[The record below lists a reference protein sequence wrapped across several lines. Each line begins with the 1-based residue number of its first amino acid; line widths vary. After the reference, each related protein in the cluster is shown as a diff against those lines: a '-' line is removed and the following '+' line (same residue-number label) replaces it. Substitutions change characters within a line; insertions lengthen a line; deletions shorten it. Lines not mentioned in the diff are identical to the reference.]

1 MAYALATIRANLKT
15 LLQTVTEISY
25 VYDYNNANPEG
36 YPAII
41 FDITENQSD
50 MLTDTENIRT
60 ITFTAYILCEIGTA
74 GLTTAKGILDTA
86 TQQVVTALEKITN
99 MTLSGSVD
107 WVMPTVGARNEF
119 TTPEGSVLSQELKI
133 QAKVASSI
141 L

>member
-1 MAYALATIRANLKT
+1 MSYDLTTIRANLKT
-15 LLQTVTEISY
+15 LLQTVTEITN
-25 VYDYNNANPEG
+25 VYDYNNSKPAG

-60 ITFTAYILCEIGTA
+60 ITFTAYILSEITVA
-74 GLTTAKGILDTA
+74 GLDTSKGILDIA
-86 TQQVVTALEKITN
+86 TKQVVTALEKITN

-107 WVMPTVGARNEF
+107 WIMPTVGVRQEF
-119 TTPEGSVLSQELKI
+119 STPEGSVLAQELKI
-133 QAKVASSI
+133 QAKVSSSI